1 MHMADSSQSRAVR
14 FDLFELDLHAGDL
27 RKNDWRAHNWLGVA
41 YEGSGHTLQAIPE
54 YLKAVGLSQ
63 GENRPEAG

>member
-1 MHMADSSQSRAVR
+1 MHMANSSQSRTVR
-14 FDLFELDLHAGDL
+14 FGLFELDLRAGEL
-27 RKNDWRAHNWLGVA
+27 RKNDWRSHNWLGVA

-54 YLKAVGLSQ
+54 HLKAVELSQ